1 MAPSSELG
9 EVEVQGV
16 DHGRGEAV
24 EQESRPGG
32 LQLVDQVVQLAALD
46 QLLDPVVGPG
56 RLADQQRAE
65 EDRRD
70 DGQDEDQE
78 HQDRGRD
85 RARAA
90 EQPDQPRGQGVE
102 GEGQDRGPRQRPEE
116 RRKEEEELVEEQ
128 PEHDE
133 EERRKE
139 PLTRHGWTVAT
150 GGARYKETS
159 RLDTRSARW
168 YEMPPYRALTQ
179 ARSSVGERFLDT
191 EEVGGSIP
199 PVPTSHLHTRPTTY
213 SPVS

>member
-1 MAPSSELG
+1 MAPDMRSPSRKKKNSASSMRAPLTTLSSSVARDGAGLARDLGGDVAGGPEQQLG

-65 EDRRD
+65 QDRRD

-102 GEGQDRGPRQRPEE
+102 GEGQDRGPRQWPEE

-139 PLTRHGWTVAT
+139 PLTRHGVDC
-150 GGARYKETS
+150 S
-159 RLDTRSARW
+159 DRW
-168 YEMPPYRALTQ
+168 C
-179 ARSSVGERFLDT
+179 
-191 EEVGGSIP
+191 
-199 PVPTSHLHTRPTTY
+199 PVQGDV
-213 SPVS
+213 SP